1 MAFCKYCGT
10 KLEDGKTCTCAA
22 AVAAAKT
29 EAEKAPVAEAPAAET
44 PVAEAPVAE
53 APVAQATVT
62 EAPAAEVPATET
74 AVAQA
79 PVTQAPASTEK
90 AVQPTTTITLPKI
103 NVDKEMVQG
112 VFNQYLS
119 ILKAPATGSAEFI
132 NGKNTIAAAIII
144 AVQALLSGIIACF
157 YIGAINRTFK
167 AASGGFVNLEKYK
180 FSGFKGLLLSIIFSL
195 LFAAIF
201 AGMMFCI
208 AKILKLSMDI
218 KEALEVT
225 AVRAS
230 YLIPITV
237 LAILL
242 SIVNIP
248 TSILVYVTGSVFA
261 MGFVLAAMM
270 KKYPE
275 KSDFLV
281 YLVTAVIF
289 VFVII
294 MALIMS
300 KAGNLYVPGSIK
312 KDMGDLSSMMKYFL

>member
-29 EAEKAPVAEAPAAET
+29 VAEKASAVETTVADTPATEITEETPVAETSVAENTAEAPAEET
-44 PVAEAPVAE
+44 AVAEAPVAK
-53 APVAQATVT
+53 T
-62 EAPAAEVPATET
+62 PATT
-74 AVAQA
+74 G
-79 PVTQAPASTEK
+79 T
-90 AVQPTTTITLPKI
+90 AVQPATTITLPKI

-112 VFNQYLS
+112 VLNQYIS
-119 ILKAPATGSAEFI
+119 IMKAPATGSAEFI
-132 NGKNTIAAAIII
+132 NGKNTISAAIII
-144 AVQALLSGIIACF
+144 AIQALLSGIIACF
-157 YIGAINRTFK
+157 YIGAVNKTLK
-167 AASGGFVNLEKYK
+167 AAGGGFINLEKYK
-180 FSGFKGLLLSIIFSL
+180 FSGFKGLLLSIILSV

-201 AGMMFCI
+201 AGIMFCI

-230 YLIPITV
+230 YLIPVTV

-242 SIVNIP
+242 SIVNIQ
-248 TSILVYVTGSVFA
+248 TSILVYVTGSIFA
-261 MGFVLAAMM
+261 LGFVLAAMM

-275 KSDFLV
+275 KSDLLV
-281 YLVTAVIF
+281 YLVTVAVF
-289 VFVII
+289 VFVIV

-300 KAGNLYVPGSIK
+300 KACNLYVPGSLK
-312 KDMGDLSSMMKYFL
+312 KDMGDLSSIMNYIL